1 MATRGQIAYLV
12 NANTIATTYIHY
24 DAYPEYLGK
33 TLDIFYDSDMEAKDL
48 VMNGGSIRSIDEEGT
63 VDRFN
68 EGGAEMI
75 KGEDE
80 ETLFSLL
87 YDHSDAAAAD
97 YVYLWVENDWIALP
111 VNKGREYFVGLLKDK
126 LRNMTNENKIEE
138 GTWSVMP
145 ERIPEF
151 IKAVEVLKEEYH
163 AVVGSDLVFDHLD
176 EAIEAAKSLMS
187 PAPEIPGLEGTR
199 DALDALEESFV
210 NKMKFRAGIIK

>member
-24 DAYPEYLGK
+24 DAYPEFLGK

-68 EGGAEMI
+68 EGGAKMI

-97 YVYLWVENDWIALP
+97 YVYLWVENDWITLP

-126 LRNMTNENKIEE
+126 LRNMTNENKINE

-151 IKAVEVLKEEYH
+151 IDAVEALKEKYH
-163 AVVGSDLVFDHLD
+163 PIVGSDLVFDHLD
-176 EAIEAAKSLMS
+176 EAIFAAKSLMS
-187 PAPEIPGLEGTR
+187 PAPEMPGFEGTR
-199 DALDALEESFV
+199 DALDALEEGFV
-210 NKMKFRAGIIK
+210 HKMKVRAGIIK